1 MEEIARKMERMDLQQ
16 LWQLQEIL
24 LRQLRARFPDVELLL
39 LTVSTDVNRKSQ
51 LSQAISLLEQIKNL
65 PEEYD

>member
-1 MEEIARKMERMDLQQ
+1 MEEIARKMERMDSQQ

-24 LRQLRARFPDVELLL
+24 LRQLQARFPDVELLL
-39 LTVSTDVNRKSQ
+39 FTVSADVNRKSQ

>member
-1 MEEIARKMERMDLQQ
+1 MEEIARKMERMDSQQ

-24 LRQLRARFPDVELLL
+24 LRQLQARFPDVELLL
-39 LTVSTDVNRKSQ
+39 LTVSADANRKSQ

-65 PEEYD
+65 PEECD

>member
-1 MEEIARKMERMDLQQ
+1 MEEIARKMERMDSQQ

-24 LRQLRARFPDVELLL
+24 LRQLQARFPDVELLL

>member
-1 MEEIARKMERMDLQQ
+1 MEEIARKMERMDSQQ

-39 LTVSTDVNRKSQ
+39 LTVSADANRKSQ